1 MAENKQLKLFS
12 PDGANTY
19 EFDATLLDGQPASY
33 YLAYNNLTGKPTI
46 PTVNNGTL
54 TIQKNGS
61 AVASFTANSSSNV
74 TANIEVPSYSAGSGL
89 TLSGTMFSH
98 SNNII
103 AGTISEGGSARTLAF
118 DGTFKIPSITYDAQG
133 HIKSVST
140 IQLTMPGNPN
150 TDTHYISKNVV
161 GSSTATSNTTSI
173 LSNGNVYLNSVEN
186 GSVTSSHKISGSGA
200 ATVTSDAS
208 GNIVVTSINTT
219 YNAGTGLSLSGT
231 TFNHLNSIT
240 AGTAQ
245 GDSSKTLT
253 FGGTFTIPTITYDA
267 QGHITTKG
275 TTTMTMP
282 ANPNSDTHYTT
293 HLYVG
298 ASGQNSN
305 SATSNGATYLKLYD
319 NSTAR
324 ESHLIKGTGATTVTS
339 DSSGHITINSTN
351 TTYSAGTGLSL
362 SGTTFSAKLSTN
374 VSDNNN
380 TSSATPASVKSYVDS
395 AIKGVSQFKYEVV
408 SSLATASASTM
419 GTIYLVSNSGSG
431 SNSYDEYITVQN
443 GSTYSWE
450 RFGTTDLD
458 LTNYTTK
465 SHTHNVTY
473 TPAGTVSKPTFSGTS
488 VTSGTPS
495 GTTSVYSI
503 TGVGAVP
510 SLTSAIAN
518 KTMTI
523 TWNAGSVPTRA
534 SVTVA
539 SSSHTHSVTAAGT
552 VTQPTFTGTQKTIT
566 TGTAN

>member
-61 AVASFTANSSSNV
+61 TVASFTANSSSNV

-98 SNNII
+98 SNNIT
-103 AGTISEGGSARTLAF
+103 AGTISEGGLARTLDF

-219 YNAGTGLSLSGT
+219 YN
-231 TFNHLNSIT
+231 
-240 AGTAQ
+240 
-245 GDSSKTLT
+245 
-253 FGGTFTIPTITYDA
+253 
-267 QGHITTKG
+267 
-275 TTTMTMP
+275 
-282 ANPNSDTHYTT
+282 
-293 HLYVG
+293 
-298 ASGQNSN
+298 
-305 SATSNGATYLKLYD
+305 
-319 NSTAR
+319 
-324 ESHLIKGTGATTVTS
+324 
-339 DSSGHITINSTN
+339 
-351 TTYSAGTGLSL
+351 AGTGLSL

-473 TPAGTVSKPTFSGTS
+473 TPAGTVSKLTFSGTS

-503 TGVGAVP
+503 TGVGAIP